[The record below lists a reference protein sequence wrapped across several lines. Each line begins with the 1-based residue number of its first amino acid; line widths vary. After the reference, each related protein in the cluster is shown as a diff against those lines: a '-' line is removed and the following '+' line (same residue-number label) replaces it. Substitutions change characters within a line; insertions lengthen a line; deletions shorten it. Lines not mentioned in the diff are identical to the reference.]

1 MDYEQCGHGSTST
14 YCLNP
19 ESYRNDATEKEG
31 ARKRFLTGE
40 E

>member
-1 MDYEQCGHGSTST
+1 MSSVGGHGSSWN

-31 ARKRFLTGE
+31 ALKCFLTGE